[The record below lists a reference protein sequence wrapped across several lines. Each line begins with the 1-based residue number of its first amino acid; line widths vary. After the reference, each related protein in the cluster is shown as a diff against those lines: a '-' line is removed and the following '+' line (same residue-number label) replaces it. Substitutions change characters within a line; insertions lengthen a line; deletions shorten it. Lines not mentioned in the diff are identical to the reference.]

1 MFNLK
6 NIKILLKFN
15 IMIKNNIK
23 KGQRIF
29 IEVKSGLLK
38 GIYFSSVKD
47 IDKKGIYIDYPFG
60 NNAVYLDMCYKL
72 LVHISYIE
80 KTGGGCKFIF
90 STQVSSVDFH
100 YPRMLILSPP
110 KKIDRIQRRRHVR
123 IPCEKDCFFKTL
135 NTPGMLSSMVEK
147 NGYALNISSG
157 GALLLS
163 PEKLTPGT
171 LLELAFSKNNR
182 QIKLNSKIVRRQ
194 SSQNGEILNLYG
206 LRFDKELENPRQLI

>member
-1 MFNLK
+1 MI
-6 NIKILLKFN
+6 NIKILLKLIVMSN
-15 IMIKNNIK
+15 KNIK

-38 GIYFSSVKD
+38 GIYFSSVKN
-47 IDKKGIYIDYPFG
+47 IDNKGIYIDYPFG

-72 LVHISYIE
+72 LVHVSFIE
-80 KTGGGCKFIF
+80 RSGGGCKFSF
-90 STQVSSVDFH
+90 STQVSTVDFH

-110 KKIDRIQRRRHVR
+110 KNVDRIQRRRHLR

-147 NGYALNISSG
+147 NGYTLNISAG
-157 GALLLS
+157 GAFLLS

-171 LLELAFSKNNR
+171 ELELSFTKQKR
-182 QIKLNSKIVRRQ
+182 QIRLNSTIVRRQ

-206 LRFDKELENPRQLI
+206 LRFDKEIENPRQLI